1 MRHCEKVVFI
11 GGAGHSGSTLLGL
24 MVGASPS
31 VFYAGEARKSLFLG
45 DETKPLKKRV
55 CKLCGPSCRVWG
67 DLDIPGDVDL
77 YEALARRTGRPVV
90 VDSTKNLAWI
100 ERQLAALEGTGAS
113 RLLLFLARD
122 GRAVV
127 NSRRRKYPA
136 TSIREH
142 ATDWVAQ
149 IRATEAL
156 AARFPGEVLRLRY
169 EELASDTEPTLR
181 RVASF
186 AGVAFTPAMLAPWTT
201 EQHPL
206 GGNNGTQFLFAR
218 ERAPGDGVVELTEKT
233 REHYGAHPR
242 GVVLDLRWKREL
254 SAEAR
259 AEFDAVAGETNAPY
273 AWDDSGETR

>member
-24 MVGASPS
+24 MLGASPS

-67 DLDIPGDVDL
+67 ELDIPADVDL
-77 YEALARRTGRPVV
+77 YEALARTTGRSIV
-90 VDSTKNLAWI
+90 VDSTKNLGWI
-100 ERQLAALEGTGAS
+100 DRQLAALEGTGAA
-113 RLLLFLARD
+113 RLLIFLARD

-127 NSRRRKYPA
+127 TSRLRKYPKTPA
-136 TSIREH
+136 REH

-149 IRATEAL
+149 IRATEEL
-156 AARFPGEVLRLRY
+156 TARFPGPVLRLRY
-169 EELASDTEPTLR
+169 EELASRTEPVLR
-181 RVASF
+181 EVAEF
-186 AGVAFTPAMLAPWTT
+186 VGVPFSAPMLAPWTT

-242 GVVLDLRWKREL
+242 GVVLDLRWKREM
-254 SAEAR
+254 SAQAR
-259 AEFDAVAGETNAPY
+259 AEFDAVAGEANAPY
-273 AWDDSGETR
+273 AWNDAGETA